1 MIAVLPKPHL
11 APPYFPP
18 APRSDPSVRALP
30 IRAYYQARPYT
41 CGFASVLTVLHAY
54 RRYVP
59 AQEVYDRLGTNFTGT
74 SQNAIIRELRNA
86 GVGASLRYS
95 MSFDDMKGCLDRGK
109 LIISY
114 HHRLEHWVVLY
125 GYGTGP
131 DRVFVADSLPNNRSE
146 QLWSRYGEKLRGF
159 GIVCNR
165 RKRQVSRQ
173 KLATRAA

>member
-1 MIAVLPKPHL
+1 VPPKPYL
-11 APPYFPP
+11 TPPYYPP
-18 APRSDPSVRALP
+18 APTDASVRVLP

-59 AQEVYDRLGTNFTGT
+59 AEEVYDRLGTNHTGT
-74 SQNAIIRELRNA
+74 SQNAIIRELRTANI
-86 GVGASLRYS
+86 GVGLRYN
-95 MSFDDMKGCLDRGK
+95 MDFDAVKACLDRGK

-165 RKRQVSRQ
+165 RKRRV
-173 KLATRAA
+173 TRPPMAAQTAIQAA